1 MAIAGDEGL
10 AAGVHAVSNP
20 HLSGCSRGG
29 AGVPLVEAGGEGGV
43 GVVVSR
49 QAADVGIV
57 SAARYRGCGVAGGE
71 GAVVVSSRH
80 AADAGIASAARY
92 LPCGVAG
99 DEGAVV
105 VSRHA
110 ADIGIVSAARY
121 RGCGVAGDEGALV
134 VDSRHAADVGIASA
148 ARYLHPADA
157 VLHEAEVVV
166 SHNAAHVALALHA
179 ALHGEVPHGG
189 GAGAVEIAGASE
201 EALVVRPRAV
211 YFEVGDGVPLAVEGA
226 EVGVAVVRPYRHPV
240 GGAGGAAVC
249 VAGYGQSFQVDVRR
263 QFGIQLEVVSALAHE
278 GGEVLQAF
286 EGAYPVEGGAVGA
299 RAVDGEAE
307 FCLSRRSVLQC
318 GRVGGGGGGGG
329 SSLSGFVVVG
339 ALLVRRRRCRVVIG
353 EDGEVQG
360 GQVVG
365 VQVLDGAG
373 AVVAAG
379 AAAAAGAE
387 DGVLAVGVAVG
398 EGASGVASRHLAAR
412 VCGVAGDEGAAVASH
427 HAAGEAAAR
436 YLCRVVAGDE
446 GAAVASHHAA
456 GEAGARYL
464 CRVVAGDE
472 GAVVGS
478 HHAAGVAVARYLCR
492 VVAGDE
498 GAVVGSHHAAGEAV
512 VCHHYPVVAVLH
524 KAVVVVSHNATGVAA
539 ARHAALHGEVP
550 HGGGVAFVLADV
562 SEEALEVRA
571 RSVDFETVDGVPL
584 SVEGA
589 GVAVAVRPYRRPVVV
604 GVSANA
610 GQAAQV
616 DVSRQGDAGGESVL
630 PGVGGVGVGAS
641 AFTVG
646 YPHVLSRDGV
656 DASPVHPLGQR
667 PEGCGVGHFVGA
679 YSAVIFRHFDG
690 WQFRVILREVSVAF
704 GPAPC
709 ADGSGGGD
717 DSVAVHGDGERQVL
731 AGAQEE
737 EVAGVGVGV
746 TGVSGV
752 CVASGVVRVQSGED
766 DGAQGEDVSGVSVGG
781 RGGAGAGFCRAAS
794 ASVFDDVLQAE
805 DEGVGGLPAAAAD
818 VVGAAIA
825 VSDADGRTI
834 GVILLRGAVF
844 VQRGVGVD
852 VVSVRS
858 FLIRLYLRV
867 RDAGGHDAVQQ
878 VGGSVVVGVVFGV
891 LQGEDAVV
899 ISSVFVVA
907 YDGYSCLLLPP
918 VGVVGEAA
926 AAGGG
931 SQVMVE
937 AGIARRAVVVANG
950 GGGADGAGV
959 CLLHHEVGVFQDAG
973 GGGHVQTV
981 AAVRSAA
988 VCSAAA
994 TRSAAARCFHQHGEL
1009 GRGVTQAEVETGGV
1023 GAVAV
1028 GAAVQAGNGEELVAA
1043 AVGVDVSAINP
1054 QDAQAA
1060 VWLRGAG
1067 GVGGVQVEVA
1077 QAQGGEFVS
1086 RKGVIHAELGVCQA
1100 GDGGGG
1106 FRGEPEV
1113 GLVGCAGQ
1121 EESGVGLC
1129 LAACGCAAGGGT
1141 ACGCAAGHGFSSYR
1155 GLHSHLVPC
1164 RDGGEVGGAAGGS
1177 GVAVSVSGV
1186 AVSVSG
1192 SGVVSGSVFPAEC
1205 CQRGSQPYY
1214 RLRVHLF
1221 ERRGVSG
1228 GGVGVVNHVGRAGG
1242 QGEGKGESG
1251 QGGEGEAAYL
1261 HSPSV
1266 FQLFIVHCS
1275 FFL

>member
-49 QAADVGIV
+49 QAADV
-57 SAARYRGCGVAGGE
+57 
-71 GAVVVSSRH
+71 
-80 AADAGIASAARY
+80 
-92 LPCGVAG
+92 
-99 DEGAVV
+99 
-105 VSRHA
+105 
-110 ADIGIVSAARY
+110 GIVSAARY

-427 HAAGEAAAR
+427 HAAGEAA
-436 YLCRVVAGDE
+436 
-446 GAAVASHHAA
+446 
-456 GEAGARYL
+456 
-464 CRVVAGDE
+464 
-472 GAVVGS
+472 
-478 HHAAGVAVARYLCR
+478 ARYLCR